1 MKRCSHVVV
10 RLVLALGLAGIGSGL
25 FSPVTWMQTS
35 TPSPRDVP
43 ARSLPVPPTV
53 SPEMQ
58 ALIGGP
64 LSPNWNTVPKSVE
77 EWKLKLQNGSK
88 KMEPNLWLALL
99 PDKLHL
105 PVVAWVMPGLL

>member
-10 RLVLALGLAGIGSGL
+10 RLVLALALAGIGSGL

-43 ARSLPVPPTV
+43 ARSLPVPATV

-64 LSPNWNTVPKSVE
+64 VSANWNTVPKSVE
-77 EWKLKLQNGSK
+77 EWKPKRLIGLKQTGKNRL
-88 KMEPNLWLALL
+88 
-99 PDKLHL
+99 
-105 PVVAWVMPGLL
+105 